1 MVLSENQPQLYYL
14 QKCKDTYVVNL
25 TRRLLHK
32 MFVLKREV
40 DELSIHVKRR
50 SLGSVNTETV
60 MLVSITERRNVQ
72 LINERN

>member
-1 MVLSENQPQLYYL
+1 
-14 QKCKDTYVVNL
+14 
-25 TRRLLHK
+25 